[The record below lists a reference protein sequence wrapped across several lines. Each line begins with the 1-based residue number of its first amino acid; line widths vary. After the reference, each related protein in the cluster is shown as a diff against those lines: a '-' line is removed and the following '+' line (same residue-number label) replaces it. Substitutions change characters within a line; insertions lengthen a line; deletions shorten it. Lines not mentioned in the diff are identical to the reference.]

1 MLSEKKFI
9 KILKNNFNFSEK
21 KVKLINSYLYLF
33 EALENTSMYEGFEDG
48 LYAFKRVGDMLA
60 LECHLSDDEF
70 NQIFNVFYGFG
81 PNNIKS
87 REIPGKPKKLNLS
100 LEDED
105 IEKFLEEE
113 NNFQFI

>member
-1 MLSEKKFI
+1 MLSEKKFK
-9 KILKNNFNFSEK
+9 KILKTNYNFTK
-21 KVKLINSYLYLF
+21 KEIKLITSYLYLF
-33 EALENTSMYEGFEDG
+33 ETLEHTSMYEGFQDG
-48 LYAFKRVGDMLA
+48 LYAFHRVGDMLA
-60 LECHLSDDEF
+60 LECNLSDDEF